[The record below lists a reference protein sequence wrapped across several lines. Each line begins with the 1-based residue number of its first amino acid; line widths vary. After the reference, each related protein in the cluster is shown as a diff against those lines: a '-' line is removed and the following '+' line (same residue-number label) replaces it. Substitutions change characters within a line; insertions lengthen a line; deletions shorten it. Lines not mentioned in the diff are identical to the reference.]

1 MKNSE
6 SLFTIDSA
14 LLAEAQTAAN
24 AANRN
29 VSEQI
34 ALWANL
40 GQLLESMLT
49 NSEVSAL
56 MNGAIGIKVVASNG
70 DTTNAGGHVD
80 IVRLATSHQ
89 NETCFSK
96 VASQIK
102 QKAKGPMYEA
112 VEGQPGLLRQVSPD
126 GVVNIGTFKNG
137 KFIPANCV

>member
-6 SLFTIDSA
+6 SLFTVDSA
-14 LLAEAQTAAN
+14 LFAEAQTVAN

-70 DTTNAGGHVD
+70 YTTNVGGHVD
-80 IVRLATSHQ
+80 IVELAMSHQ
-89 NETCFSK
+89 SESSFNK

-102 QKAKGPMYEA
+102 KEIKGPVYET
-112 VEGQPGLLRQVSPD
+112 VDGRSEFLRQILPD
-126 GVVNIGTFKNG
+126 GTVAIGILKNNKFKDRRS
-137 KFIPANCV
+137 V